1 MEYTS
6 IYRSLVQRAK
16 LETIKGLRNTG
27 YFEKHHI
34 LPKSIGGNNEKENLV
49 KFTAKEHFIAHLL
62 LTRIYPKGSTER
74 NKMIF
79 ALWRMANGKHKFK
92 LCSRIYESLRK
103 EFANATS
110 KMNSKKQKGN
120 KNSQYG
126 KRWYTNYETG
136 ESHSF
141 FEKPSNKWL
150 LGRGLFNGQSSKLN
164 KSIKGADRILY
175 SRKIWNEF
183 HNGKYSSI
191 RDYCRI
197 TNKPLKFVTCML
209 REIPLFN
216 KVFIPRSH
224 NNGSKIEYVNHFE
237 E

>member
-1 MEYTS
+1 MEYS
-6 IYRSLVQRAK
+6 LIYRSLVQRAK
-16 LETIKGLRNTG
+16 LETINGLRNTG

-62 LTRIYPKGSTER
+62 LTRIYPKGSTEH

-79 ALWRMANGKHKFK
+79 ALWRMSNGKYKFK

-126 KRWYTNYETG
+126 KTWYTDYITG
-136 ESHSF
+136 DSKLF
-141 FEKPSNKWL
+141 KDPPSSNWIV
-150 LGRGLFNGQSSKLN
+150 GRNLFNGSSCILN
-164 KSIKGADRILY
+164 RSIKGEDRILY

-224 NNGSKIEYVNHFE
+224 NNGSKIEYVNRFE